1 MDAGQLT
8 ERMLAR
14 ESVANVRKHWVR
26 LVTACNSRCVF
37 CLDTDTPRNM
47 YLLEHDVHQELRRG
61 REELNADKVILSGGE
76 GSIHPKFIDFVR
88 YAREIGYSRVQTVTN
103 GYMFAKREF
112 YLNAVEAGLGEIT
125 FSLHGHTP
133 ELHDRL
139 TGVEGAFDRLMKG
152 MIRARRDGRII
163 VNVDVCIN
171 KQNVAYID
179 QIVALCLSVGV
190 NEFDLL
196 HVIPQGAAFENR
208 DELFYDPVEHLPRLQ
223 KVFRLNRHPNVVVWT
238 NRFPVEFLEGLE
250 DLIQDP
256 HKMLDEVNGR
266 RFQVRKYLD
275 EGVPLECRQQERCV
289 HCFIEPFCTTAD
301 RVIER
306 QNQASWDVWWMGA
319 ATGIGNMPAANEL
332 PFGCRSIGLEV
343 DDLPDVEGLGVH
355 PDVGIYV
362 RPKRASRLVDRAR
375 VPNRLLL
382 ALREPEQLDVVLG
395 GTPLPAGVEV
405 EIELNQRTAPWLLT
419 QRERV
424 RTYLDV
430 IRLHQP
436 TYEFLKDAV
445 ANDVRNLKRF
455 FTELALPIRAS
466 GLTACLAPGTQLV
479 EAPKVLEKKMF
490 DPETGR
496 IAIRELARTHV
507 VHGYQAKSLR
517 CRDCVVTARCEGAH
531 INFIRDQGFAELQP
545 LREGAWAENAAA
557 QLTALRPTP
566 LPRVRDG
573 QPLQPV
579 GPSLPGLRAA
589 ASGPGRAVD
598 RVRAKE
604 TRGARARAPGGRT
617 AAPGL
622 ARRITTD
629 DGEPR
634 LPPAH
639 AELLPEVPLLQ

>member
-8 ERMLAR
+8 ERMLDR
-14 ESVANVRKHWVR
+14 ERAANVRKHWVR

-37 CLDTDTPRNM
+37 CLDTDTPRNV
-47 YLLEHDVHQELRRG
+47 YLTEDDICREIKRG
-61 REELNADKVILSGGE
+61 RDELNADKIILSGGE

-88 YAREIGYSRVQTVTN
+88 YARDIGYSRVQTVTN
-103 GYMFAKREF
+103 GYMFSKREF
-112 YLNAVEAGLGEIT
+112 YLASVEAGLGEIT

-139 TGVEGAFDRLMKG
+139 TGWQGAFHRLMKG
-152 MIRARRDGRII
+152 MVRAIRDGRII

-190 NEFDLL
+190 HEFDLL
-196 HVIPQGAAFENR
+196 HVIPQGDAFKNR

-266 RFQVRKYLD
+266 RFQVRRYLD
-275 EGVPLECRQQERCV
+275 EGAPLECRQKERCE

-306 QNQASWDVWWMGA
+306 QNQASWDVWWIGA
-319 ATGIGNMPAANEL
+319 ANGTPPSASDL
-332 PFGCRSIGLEV
+332 PFGCRSVGLEV
-343 DDLPDVEGLGVH
+343 EDLPDVEQLGIH
-355 PDVGIYV
+355 PDVGLYV
-362 RPKRASRLVDRAR
+362 RMKGTSRLPDRTR

-382 ALREPEQLDVVLG
+382 GLREAEQLDVVLN
-395 GTPLPAGVEV
+395 GTPLPADVEV
-405 EIELNQRTAPWLLT
+405 EIELNQRTAPWLLSH
-419 QRERV
+419 RERL
-424 RTYLDV
+424 RDYLDV
-430 IRLHQP
+430 VRLHQP
-436 TYEFLKDAV
+436 SHEFLKDAV
-445 ANDVRNLKRF
+445 ANDVRDLKAF
-455 FTELALPIRAS
+455 FAELALPVRTS
-466 GLTACLAPGTQLV
+466 GLTACLAPGTQIV
-479 EAPKVLEKKMF
+479 EAPKILDRKLF

-496 IAIRELARTHV
+496 VAIRELARTHV
-507 VHGYQAKSLR
+507 VHGYLAKSLR
-517 CRDCVVTARCEGAH
+517 CRECIVSDRCEGAH

-557 QLTALRPTP
+557 QLLAQRPTP

-573 QPLQPV
+573 QPLQSV
-579 GPSLPGLRAA
+579 AQSLPGFALPQATPVEPLIEFAQKARELR
-589 ASGPGRAVD
+589 
-598 RVRAKE
+598 E
-604 TRGARARAPGGRT
+604 RARQEA
-617 AAPGL
+617 
-622 ARRITTD
+622 ARRSQAN
-629 DGEPR
+629 G
-634 LPPAH
+634 H
-639 AELLPEVPLLQ
+639 

>member
-61 REELNADKVILSGGE
+61 RDELHADKVILSGGE

-103 GYMFAKREF
+103 GYMFAKRDF
-112 YLNAVEAGLGEIT
+112 YLAAVEAGLGEIT

-179 QIVALCLSVGV
+179 KIVALCLSVGV

-208 DELFYDPVEHLPRLQ
+208 DDLFYDPVEHLPRLQ
-223 KVFRLNRHPNVVVWT
+223 QVFRLNRHPNVVVWT

-275 EGVPLECRQQERCV
+275 EGTPLECRQQERCE

-306 QNQASWDVWWMGA
+306 QNQASWNVWWIGA
-319 ATGIGNMPAANEL
+319 ADGTGSMSAASAL
-332 PFGCRSIGLEV
+332 PFGCRFVGVEV
-343 DDLPDVEGLGVH
+343 EDLPDVEKLGV
-355 PDVGIYV
+355 PADVGIYV
-362 RPKRASRLVDRAR
+362 RPQRASRLVDR
-375 VPNRLLL
+375 VSTPNRLLL
-382 ALREPEQLDVVLG
+382 GLREPEQLDVVLS

-405 EIELNQRTAPWLLT
+405 EIELNQRTAPWLLA

-424 RTYLDV
+424 ALSLDV

-436 TYEFLKDAV
+436 THEFLKDAV
-445 ANDVRNLKRF
+445 ANDVRDIKGF

-466 GLTACLAPGTQLV
+466 GVTACLAPGTQLV
-479 EAPKVLEKKMF
+479 DPPKILEKKLF
-490 DPETGR
+490 DPATGR
-496 IAIRELARTHV
+496 LAIRELARTHV
-507 VHGYQAKSLR
+507 VHGYLAKSLR
-517 CRDCVVTARCEGAH
+517 CRDCVVTDRCEGAH
-531 INFIRDQGFAELQP
+531 INFLRDQGFAELRP

-557 QLTALRPTP
+557 QLLALRPTP

-579 GPSLPGLRAA
+579 GPSLPGFEPPQAA
-589 ASGPGRAVD
+589 PVEPLIEFAQKKREE
-598 RVRAKE
+598 RE
-604 TRGARARAPGGRT
+604 RARQE
-617 AAPGL
+617 AAQ
-622 ARRITTD
+622 RRQVSLE
-629 DGEPR
+629 G
-634 LPPAH
+634 
-639 AELLPEVPLLQ
+639 

>member
-1 MDAGQLT
+1 MDAEQLT
-8 ERMLAR
+8 ERMLVR
-14 ESVANVRKHWVR
+14 EQAANVRKHWVR

-37 CLDTDTPRNM
+37 CLDTDTPRNV
-47 YLLEHDVHQELRRG
+47 YLLEYDVHQELRRG

-76 GSIHPKFIDFVR
+76 GSIHPKFVDFVR
-88 YAREIGYSRVQTVTN
+88 YAREIGYGRVQTVTN
-103 GYMFAKREF
+103 GYMFSKRDF
-112 YLNAVEAGLGEIT
+112 FLKAVEAGLGEIT

-139 TGVEGAFDRLMKG
+139 TGSEGAFNRLMKG
-152 MIRARRDGRII
+152 MIRAVRDGRVI

-196 HVIPQGAAFENR
+196 HVIPQGVAFQNR
-208 DELFYDPVEHLPRLQ
+208 AELFYDPVEHLPRLQ

-275 EGVPLECRQQERCV
+275 EGTPLECRQKERCE

-306 QNQASWDVWWMGA
+306 QNKASWNIWWIGA
-319 ATGIGNMPAANEL
+319 VNGTMPSASDL
-332 PFGCRSIGLEV
+332 PFGCRSVGLEV
-343 DDLPDVEGLGVH
+343 EDLPDVEQLGIPADIGL
-355 PDVGIYV
+355 YV
-362 RPKRASRLVDRAR
+362 RSKRVSRQPDRAR

-382 ALREPEQLDVVLG
+382 ALRDAEQLDVVLS

-405 EIELNQRTAPWLLT
+405 EIELNQRTAPWLLS
-419 QRERV
+419 QRERM
-424 RTYLDV
+424 RSYLDV
-430 IRLHQP
+430 VRLHQP
-436 TYEFLKDAV
+436 SHEFLKDAV
-445 ANDVRNLKRF
+445 ANDVRDPKRF
-455 FTELALPIRAS
+455 FTELALPIRTS
-466 GLTACLAPGTQLV
+466 GLTACLAPGTILV
-479 EAPKVLEKKMF
+479 EAPKVLERKMF

-496 IAIRELARTHV
+496 LAIRELARTHV
-507 VHGYQAKSLR
+507 VHGYLAKSLR
-517 CRDCVVTARCEGAH
+517 CRDCLVSARCEGAH
-531 INFIRDQGFAELQP
+531 INFIRDQGFAQLQP
-545 LREGAWAENAAA
+545 LREGPWAENASA
-557 QLTALRPTP
+557 QLLALRPTP

-579 GPSLPGLRAA
+579 GPSLPGFAPPTPAPVEPLIEFAQKARELR
-589 ASGPGRAVD
+589 
-598 RVRAKE
+598 E
-604 TRGARARAPGGRT
+604 RARQE
-617 AAPGL
+617 AAQ
-622 ARRITTD
+622 RRVVE
-629 DGEPR
+629 G
-634 LPPAH
+634 
-639 AELLPEVPLLQ
+639 